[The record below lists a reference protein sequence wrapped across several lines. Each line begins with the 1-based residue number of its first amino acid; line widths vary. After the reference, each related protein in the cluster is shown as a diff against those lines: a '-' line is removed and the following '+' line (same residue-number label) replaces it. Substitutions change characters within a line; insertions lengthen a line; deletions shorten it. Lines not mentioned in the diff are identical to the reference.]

1 VKGHGHSAFRATNT
15 SATRSHH
22 SHLFFLFLEFSHHVS
37 LPRGEYS
44 LWFNAQLSVYSGWQA
59 DEGQQG
65 HNFDGYS
72 PYPPTSH
79 YDQPNYAPDP
89 FSTPQDYQ
97 NYPQHTQ
104 EYQPNYPPVGH
115 DPFNPPY
122 TQSPSPNHPE
132 SYPSSS
138 YTLAPPSAQE
148 YQQQQPLG
156 SLTPDQSFGATD
168 LTVPPPLSNQTSTT
182 AFQPYEDLDHEL
194 DDMGDLPLLRA
205 PSGGRPKES
214 ISMNMPGQ
222 YGDRSQESL
231 SMNMP
236 GQYGGSPDDI
246 GIRYGRIP
254 QRVPRRYKTLKR
266 IECVSRLSHLH
277 TMSAHP
283 LLSLFVT
290 QALPRQFCA

>member
-1 VKGHGHSAFRATNT
+1 MVH
-15 SATRSHH
+15 
-22 SHLFFLFLEFSHHVS
+22 
-37 LPRGEYS
+37 
-44 LWFNAQLSVYSGWQA
+44 QA

-65 HNFDGYS
+65 HYSDGYS

-97 NYPQHTQ
+97 NHPQHDAQ
-104 EYQPNYPPVGH
+104 DYQPNYPPVGH

-122 TQSPSPNHPE
+122 RQSPSPSHPD
-132 SYPSSS
+132 SYPTSS
-138 YTLAPPSAQE
+138 YTLAPLPPQQ
-148 YQQQQPLG
+148 YQQQQPHG
-156 SLTPDQSFGATD
+156 SFTPDQSFSTTD
-168 LTVPPPLSNQTSTT
+168 LAVLPPPLSNQTSTT
-182 AFQPYEDLDHEL
+182 AFQPYGDPDHDL

-205 PSGGRPKES
+205 PSG
-214 ISMNMPGQ
+214 
-222 YGDRSQESL
+222 RSQVSL

-236 GQYGGSPDDI
+236 GQYDGPLDEN

-266 IECVSRLSHLH
+266 IECVSCLSCPHI
-277 TMSAHP
+277 MSAHP

>member
-1 VKGHGHSAFRATNT
+1 MPNYPFILVH
-15 SATRSHH
+15 
-22 SHLFFLFLEFSHHVS
+22 
-37 LPRGEYS
+37 
-44 LWFNAQLSVYSGWQA
+44 QA

-65 HNFDGYS
+65 HYNDGYS
-72 PYPPTSH
+72 PYPPTGH
-79 YDQPNYAPDP
+79 YDQPNYAADP

-97 NYPQHTQ
+97 SYSQHAQ
-104 EYQPNYPPVGH
+104 DYEPNPPVGH

-122 TQSPSPNHPE
+122 HQSPSPNHPE
-132 SYPSSS
+132 SYPSSD
-138 YTLAPPSAQE
+138 YTLAPPSAQQ
-148 YQQQQPLG
+148 YQQQQAHG
-156 SLTPDQSFGATD
+156 SFTADQSFHATD
-168 LTVPPPLSNQTSTT
+168 LAVPPPPLSNQTSTT

-205 PSGGRPKES
+205 PSGGRSQEP

-222 YGDRSQESL
+222 YGAPLDE
-231 SMNMP
+231 N
-236 GQYGGSPDDI
+236 

-277 TMSAHP
+277 IVSAH

-290 QALPRQFCA
+290 QALPRQFCT